1 MEISKGDFLI
11 MVGSNGSGKSTF
23 LNLLQGSDYADHGS
37 ITINGKD
44 ISKLAEHKRSKF
56 ISRVFQNPAMGIAG
70 ELTVLEN
77 FRLAAIRTRSKTL
90 TVGNNYDFRR
100 KTEEKIKTLGLGLE
114 KKIDQR
120 MGSLSGGQRQALT
133 LLMSVM
139 DHTEVLLMDE
149 PTAALDPASSK
160 AIMELT
166 EKLHKDLGLTVLL
179 VTHDMKDAQQYGNRI
194 IQFKEGRIN
203 KDLKE
208 QEKKSLTLAELWQW
222 FS

>member
-1 MEISKGDFLI
+1 
-11 MVGSNGSGKSTF
+11 
-23 LNLLQGSDYADHGS
+23 
-37 ITINGKD
+37 
-44 ISKLAEHKRSKF
+44 
-56 ISRVFQNPAMGIAG
+56 
-70 ELTVLEN
+70 
-77 FRLAAIRTRSKTL
+77 
-90 TVGNNYDFRR
+90 
-100 KTEEKIKTLGLGLE
+100 
-114 KKIDQR
+114 
-120 MGSLSGGQRQALT
+120 
-133 LLMSVM
+133 M